1 MGTLILVI
9 ITLLI
14 LHSFEAFKYRF
25 GSPEWREAIK
35 RDKRKSLLLILIWL
49 PFAIWGIIKFV
60 ALTIACFHLGGM
72 YIAVYF
78 IGISILALLWYFLWR
93 LFIKP
98 I

>member
-1 MGTLILVI
+1 MGTLLLVI
-9 ITLLI
+9 VTFVI
-14 LHSFEAFKYRF
+14 LHSFEASKCKF

-49 PFAIWGIIKFV
+49 PIAIWSLIKFV
-60 ALTIACFHLGGM
+60 ALTVACFQLGGM

-78 IGISILALLWYFLWR
+78 TGMSVLALIWYLLWR

-98 I
+98 L